1 LLRSSA
7 ASGLVLATQRHGCIT
22 GRGANLPLVILRIW
36 VAVFLAA
43 LAFVTAAHAAATPP
57 PPVLARAFIVENPA
71 TGEVLAQHEA
81 WMRAPIASI
90 TKLMTVIVALD
101 HARWDDVVRVRSDAT
116 AVGESTVHLRAGER
130 IRVGDLVKAA
140 LIQSANDAAVALAD
154 YVGHGDRE
162 AFVSMMNEKAQEL
175 GLERTHFIRPDGL
188 DVRGHYSTA
197 KDVTTLAEFAMRNPR
212 IRATVHLRNDT
223 ILGGRHL
230 HTWNDLLGVFK
241 GLYGVKTGHT
251 GTAGWCEVAAVRRNG
266 VTLYTTVLGSPTRSQ
281 RNQDLAALL
290 RWGISRYRPV
300 WLVPPGRVY
309 LQASVGYGKGLIP
322 IVAARQVARAVRI
335 DRPLVERVVAPVAL
349 KLPVKLGQHVGQL
362 RVYSGR
368 RLVARAPLI
377 AGRSV
382 AKPGLG
388 GRAGF
393 YAGRTFTHVKDWFS

>member
-1 LLRSSA
+1 M
-7 ASGLVLATQRHGCIT
+7 
-22 GRGANLPLVILRIW
+22 ILRIW
-36 VAVFLAA
+36 VAAVFAA

-57 PPVLARAFIVENPA
+57 PLVLARAFIVENPS
-71 TGEVLAQHEA
+71 TGDVLAQHGA
-81 WMRAPIASI
+81 WTRVPIASI

-101 HARWDDVVRVRSDAT
+101 HARWNDVVRVRSDAA

-154 YVGHGDRE
+154 YVGHGNRE

-212 IRATVHLRNDT
+212 IRSTVRIRNDT
-223 ILGGRHL
+223 IPGGRHL

-281 RNQDLAALL
+281 RNTDLASLL

-309 LQASVGYGKGLIP
+309 LQASVGYGKGRVP

-335 DRPLVERVVAPVAL
+335 DKPLVERVVSPAAL
-349 KLPVKLGQHVGQL
+349 GLPVERGQRVGEV

-368 RLVARAPLI
+368 KLVARQPLI
-377 AGRSV
+377 ADRSV

-393 YAGRTFTHVKDWFS
+393 YAGRTLTHVKDWFS

>member
-1 LLRSSA
+1 M
-7 ASGLVLATQRHGCIT
+7 
-22 GRGANLPLVILRIW
+22 ILRIW
-36 VAVFLAA
+36 VAAVFAA

-57 PPVLARAFIVENPA
+57 PLVLARAFIVENPS
-71 TGEVLAQHEA
+71 TGDVLAQHGA
-81 WMRAPIASI
+81 WTRVPIASI

-101 HARWDDVVRVRSDAT
+101 HARWNDVVRVRSDAA

-154 YVGHGDRE
+154 YVGHGNRE

-212 IRATVHLRNDT
+212 IRSTVRIRNDT
-223 ILGGRHL
+223 IPGGRHL

-281 RNQDLAALL
+281 RNTDLASLL

-309 LQASVGYGKGLIP
+309 LQASVGYGKGRVP

-335 DRPLVERVVAPVAL
+335 DKPLVERVVSPAAL
-349 KLPVKLGQHVGQL
+349 GLPVERGQRVGEV

-368 RLVARAPLI
+368 KLVARQPLI
-377 AGRSV
+377 ADRSV

-393 YAGRTFTHVKDWFS
+393 YAGRTLTHMKDWFS